1 MLRIVF
7 IQLSLSLFLASS
19 NRVLILPSDHACAPV
34 PYVRALMT
42 EKLHTITAGRGAAA
56 LALSASTSSQYV
68 LKAYMAAAKYALKK
82 TGVTAS
88 ITDDCKKLS
97 TTLDVYLAGEPGVH
111 RYLTRAI
118 YDDFDIVAAVQQVC
132 KDHAPATV
140 LDAGLV
146 KIPGGLVKKA
156 TEVAQAAR
164 ELADTGVIETKR
176 RSLLSAQC
184 EEAFTGAGAQLS
196 EIAQG
201 YAGDRSDVLDSRLAS
216 HFDALLTSHA
226 IKCPRHYCDVHGQVQ
241 PEILYQRHPLDRN
254 AVVHPD
260 KYVKEIHDSQC
271 DQLTQLAR
279 VYGAKS
285 LKLKESK
292 SMEVETDIDV
302 EVARKRS
309 KTANTIDHDCEK
321 SWNVWNGQLPSKVP
335 AHLEDGW
342 YALLGDWQSLVNDRL
357 GGNLD
362 KFSRSYEAAKDWEI
376 TEEIKAELS
385 SLPHLPI
392 PVEAQLKRSMS
403 LKSETKMHMEIDFF
417 DEAGEL

>member
-19 NRVLILPSDHACAPV
+19 NHVLILPSDHACAPV
-34 PYVRALMT
+34 PYVQALMT

-56 LALSASTSSQYV
+56 LALSGENPFLNLNMA
-68 LKAYMAAAKYALKK
+68 AWAAAKYALKK

-97 TTLDVYLAGEPGVH
+97 TPLDVYLAGEPGVH

-132 KDHAPATV
+132 KDHAPAAV

-146 KIPGGLVKKA
+146 KIPGGLLKKA

-241 PEILYQRHPLDRN
+241 PEMLYQRHPVDRN

-285 LKLKESK
+285 
-292 SMEVETDIDV
+292 
-302 EVARKRS
+302 
-309 KTANTIDHDCEK
+309 
-321 SWNVWNGQLPSKVP
+321 
-335 AHLEDGW
+335 
-342 YALLGDWQSLVNDRL
+342 
-357 GGNLD
+357 
-362 KFSRSYEAAKDWEI
+362 
-376 TEEIKAELS
+376 
-385 SLPHLPI
+385 
-392 PVEAQLKRSMS
+392 
-403 LKSETKMHMEIDFF
+403 
-417 DEAGEL
+417 